1 MFGVRLGI
9 SVSILPPLHR
19 PAYAKHSHNPGML
32 FASHH
37 LGHPRML
44 PSRTYPSPA
53 RHDGFQAWS
62 VARNIANQWDSIVH
76 GADAVILDWQL
87 ARHLAPLA
95 VDSNVP
101 WYLMDRSPPADA
113 SLLTYPQ
120 KKVWKRAWKYAT
132 STASGGFSVSEA
144 HSAYIARMV
153 GSELPIKSIPAGV
166 DGFSHTRD
174 PDLGPDPIRLI
185 YHGRLDK
192 NRAVLDLPEVLAIL
206 DSKGFT
212 AEMTLLGQGNA
223 VRQLER
229 SCASAPNLRAS
240 SSSPR

>member
-1 MFGVRLGI
+1 M
-9 SVSILPPLHR
+9 SILPPLHR

-37 LGHPRML
+37 LGHPRIAS
-44 PSRTYPSPA
+44 SRTYPSPA
-53 RHDGFQAWS
+53 RHDGLPSLVGCEEHSQSMGFDRPWGGC
-62 VARNIANQWDSIVH
+62 RH
-76 GADAVILDWQL
+76 LMDWQL
-87 ARHLAPLA
+87 ARHLDVGTA

-166 DGFSHTRD
+166 DGFSHRTM
-174 PDLGPDPIRLI
+174 IQ
-185 YHGRLDK
+185 
-192 NRAVLDLPEVLAIL
+192 
-206 DSKGFT
+206 T
-212 AEMTLLGQGNA
+212 
-223 VRQLER
+223 
-229 SCASAPNLRAS
+229 
-240 SSSPR
+240 

>member
-1 MFGVRLGI
+1 MISSDTTWRSSIEHCLVFGSESRCR
-9 SVSILPPLHR
+9 SCLHYTGQPMQSTR
-19 PAYAKHSHNPGML
+19 TIRGCCSL
-32 FASHH
+32 SHH

-44 PSRTYPSPA
+44 PSRTYPSPRTA
-53 RHDGFQAWS
+53 RRGFQAWS

-76 GADAVILDWQL
+76 GADVVILDWQL
-87 ARHLAPLA
+87 ARHLVPLFA

-120 KKVWKRAWKYAT
+120 KSLEGAWKYAT

-174 PDLGPDPIRLI
+174 PDLG
-185 YHGRLDK
+185 
-192 NRAVLDLPEVLAIL
+192 
-206 DSKGFT
+206 S
-212 AEMTLLGQGNA
+212 
-223 VRQLER
+223 
-229 SCASAPNLRAS
+229 
-240 SSSPR
+240 